1 MKSHTIT
8 KFSIDKAKLKIPAF
22 YLKIL
27 RMWSG
32 LGAKKG
38 CRTLGRVLAVLY

>member
-8 KFSIDKAKLKIPAF
+8 KFSTGVAKLKIPAF

-38 CRTLGRVLAVLY
+38 CRALGRVLMVLY

>member
-38 CRTLGRVLAVLY
+38 CRALGRVLTVLY